1 MPDHEAG
8 DQPVVAQ
15 AFELS
20 INECQSWQCE
30 LPLALCVCT
39 SPIYVCPLTFA
50 SVLQAA
56 SSAHCNFAHA
66 AVAALQAQLTRC
78 GSCLYPTN
86 ASWPVRCKVIN
97 HLSQTSQLQLGA
109 ILRCRRRRRARRR
122 ARPALRAC
130 HKSLLTHS
138 LHCSQRALTKR
149 HRSIRCGAGPQH
161 SCSSASSQKP

>member
-130 HKSLLTHS
+130 HKPLLTHS
-138 LHCSQRALTKR
+138 P
-149 HRSIRCGAGPQH
+149 RSARCEPPVNPPAARCGAGPPR
-161 SCSSASSQKP
+161 SCSSASSRGR